1 MREKL
6 SGKSPQPS
14 EHICQSRAC
23 DGHVEGIKDMV
34 IYIYIS
40 YIYIFIIYIYISLFP
55 DSRYQGM
62 VKAKASLIVRFHQ
75 GWPLC
80 NCLGD
85 IGPTRTG
92 SRFVRYQLLRLERH
106 RDSLEQD
113 GGNIPNTQA

>member
-1 MREKL
+1 
-6 SGKSPQPS
+6 
-14 EHICQSRAC
+14 
-23 DGHVEGIKDMV
+23 
-34 IYIYIS
+34 
-40 YIYIFIIYIYISLFP
+40 
-55 DSRYQGM
+55 M